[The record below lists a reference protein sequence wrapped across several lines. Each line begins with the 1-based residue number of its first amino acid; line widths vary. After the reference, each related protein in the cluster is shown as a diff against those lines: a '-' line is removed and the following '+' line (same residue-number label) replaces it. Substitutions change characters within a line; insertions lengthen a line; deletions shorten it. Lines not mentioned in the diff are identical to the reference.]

1 MYLYLAVDSKGN
13 TSAFSRNTSSLLCF
27 GSCIITVFNHSSCP
41 VAIEWLKKE
50 KSIPSGMRLRQQ
62 KHLNKIVEQDQHFML
77 GLKYFD
83 TSIFILS
90 GVEAIHIVKKN
101 R

>member
-1 MYLYLAVDSKGN
+1 MFWELYYNSFGN
-13 TSAFSRNTSSLLCF
+13 L
-27 GSCIITVFNHSSCP
+27 SCSI
-41 VAIEWLKKE
+41 AIEWLKKE
-50 KSIPSGMRLRQQ
+50 KSIPSGMPLRQQ
-62 KHLNKIVEQDQHFML
+62 KRLNKIVEQDQHFLL

-90 GVEAIHIVKKN
+90 GVGVIHIVKKN

>member
-1 MYLYLAVDSKGN
+1 MFWKLYYNSFGN
-13 TSAFSRNTSSLLCF
+13 
-27 GSCIITVFNHSSCP
+27 SSCSI
-41 VAIEWLKKE
+41 AIEWLKKE
-50 KSIPSGMRLRQQ
+50 KSIPIGMRLRQQ
-62 KHLNKIVEQDQHFML
+62 KHLNKIVEQNQHFML

-90 GVEAIHIVKKN
+90 EVEAIHIVKKN